1 MLTWEFNHMYFRV
14 IVKNLDGSKQHDL
27 PFTSLSITEE
37 LNNDR
42 SATVTFERQILKQIA
57 DTYGVTP
64 LSIVSDQYKE
74 LYIYDLTG
82 TVIYS
87 GYISDIVMS
96 RGKGEQGSM
105 QIASKGFF
113 SLLNRRYTAE
123 LVEYVATDASD
134 IAWGLINYTQTLAY
148 GNLGITRGANP
159 TTINRDR
166 TFRYKNIK
174 DALIGMSNNSVK
186 DGFDFEIDNEKIFNI
201 YFPAKGA
208 QRTDIVFEDGV
219 NIDTYSIRKPFIDSV
234 ANQVIVFGDGIGEG
248 GLVVVRDAE
257 DDYKAVYNLL
267 QDTLSEKD
275 VIEIDTLNSKGDKY
289 MDNNKFSKLGINITC
304 DYLLGK
310 YSDFTVGD
318 WLTLKIP
325 NEEINTTYRVIKR
338 TVQNDGTVN
347 ISFEA
352 K

>member
-1 MLTWEFNHMYFRV
+1 MFFRV

-27 PFTSLSITEE
+27 PFTSLSFSEE

-64 LSIVSDQYKE
+64 LSILTDEYKE
-74 LYIYDLTG
+74 LYIYDVAGNL
-82 TVIYS
+82 VYS

-113 SLLNRRYTAE
+113 SLLARRYTAD
-123 LVEYVATDASD
+123 LAEYISEDASN
-134 IAWGLINYTQTLAY
+134 IAWGLIAYTQALTN
-148 GNLGITRGANP
+148 GDFGITRGADP
-159 TTINRDR
+159 TTVDRDR

-174 DALIGMSNNSVK
+174 DAIEGMSNTQVK
-186 DGFDFEIDNEKIFNI
+186 NGYDFEIDNNKAFNV
-201 YFPAKGA
+201 YFPNKGT
-208 QRTDIVFEDGV
+208 QRPEIVLQDNV
-219 NIDTYSIRKPFIDSV
+219 NIDTYSIRKPFLDSV
-234 ANQVIVFGDGIGEG
+234 TNEVIVFGDGIGEG

-257 DDYKAVYNLL
+257 PVYQEVFNLL
-267 QDTLSEKD
+267 QSTLSEKD
-275 VIEIDTLNSKGDKY
+275 VIELTTLQDKGDKFL
-289 MDNNKFSKLGINITC
+289 DNEKFPKLGINITA
-304 DYLLGK
+304 DYDTIQYVNFG
-310 YSDFTVGD
+310 VGD
-318 WLTLKIP
+318 WLKMIIP
-325 NEEINTTYRVIKR
+325 NEEIDASYRVIKR

-347 ISFEA
+347 ITFEP